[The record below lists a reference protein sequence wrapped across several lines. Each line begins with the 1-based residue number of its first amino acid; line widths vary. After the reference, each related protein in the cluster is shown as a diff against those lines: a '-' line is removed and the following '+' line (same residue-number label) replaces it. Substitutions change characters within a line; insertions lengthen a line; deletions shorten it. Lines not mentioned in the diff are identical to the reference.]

1 MNNLLTFYSLSVVD
15 HLHTPFNSSPQDI
28 KIIKRVLN
36 GYVGFANLPKQWHRR
51 SLRRGFNLNIMA
63 VGEAGLGK
71 KTLINT
77 LFNRDVMSKNGGHK
91 LNEFDDDQGE
101 DFEDA
106 ETEPLG
112 KEGGDKGVRIKS
124 TEAEIE
130 EDGVKLKVSVITAPG
145 FGEALNNIDSWKPI
159 VDEINNRFDS
169 YLEAESR
176 INRSTIVDNRVH
188 AFLYF
193 IEPTGH
199 SLRSLDI
206 ALMKQVHEKVNLIP
220 IISKSDTLTDEEVY
234 EFKRAILA
242 DIDHHGIKIFT
253 PTVAENEDEEV
264 IANTTELIKTFPF
277 AVIGSTN
284 EVQTSDGRL
293 VRGRR
298 YPWGIIEVENESHND
313 FVKLRDLLVRN
324 FLEELKETTSNVL
337 YEHYRT
343 EKLRKMGIEQD
354 QSVFK
359 EFDPATKQE
368 EERALHEAKL
378 AKMEQEMKAVFQQK
392 VSEKEKKLQRSEAD
406 LFARHKEMKDKLT
419 KQIKLLEDKKVQL
432 EKQKLLPQEP
442 SPQPAPQKSR
452 KGFLR

>member
-1 MNNLLTFYSLSVVD
+1 MSPLVVD
-15 HLHTPFNSSPQDI
+15 HLHGALSSTSQDI
-28 KIIKRVLN
+28 KIIKKVLN

-51 SLRRGFNLNIMA
+51 SLRRGFTLNIMA

-71 KTLINT
+71 ATLINT
-77 LFNRDVMSKNGGHK
+77 LFNRDVMGKSGK
-91 LNEFDDDQGE
+91 LSEFEDDQDE
-101 DFEDA
+101 DFADA
-106 ETEPLG
+106 ETEPLE
-112 KEGGDKGVRIKS
+112 KEGEAGVRIKN
-124 TEAEIE
+124 TKAEIE

-159 VDEINNRFDS
+159 VDEINSRFDS

-220 IISKSDTLTDEEVY
+220 IISKSDTLTDEEVG

-242 DIDHHGIKIFT
+242 DIDYHGIKIFT
-253 PTVAENEDEEV
+253 PSVSENDDEEV
-264 IANTTELIKTFPF
+264 IANTTELIHTFPF

-284 EVQTSDGRL
+284 EVQTNDGRL

-298 YPWGIIEVENESHND
+298 YPWGIIEVDNESHND
-313 FVKLRDLLVRN
+313 FVKLRQLLVRN
-324 FLEELKETTSNVL
+324 FLEELKETTANVL

-343 EKLRKMGIEQD
+343 EKLRKMDIEQD
-354 QSVFK
+354 NSVFK

>member
-1 MNNLLTFYSLSVVD
+1 MASVVD
-15 HLHTPFNSSPQDI
+15 HSHTPFNSSPQDI

-106 ETEPLG
+106 ETEPSG

>member
-1 MNNLLTFYSLSVVD
+1 
-15 HLHTPFNSSPQDI
+15 
-28 KIIKRVLN
+28 
-36 GYVGFANLPKQWHRR
+36 
-51 SLRRGFNLNIMA
+51 MA

-71 KTLINT
+71 ATLINT
-77 LFNRDVMSKNGGHK
+77 LFNRDIMGKSSGNK
-91 LNEFDDDQGE
+91 LNDFDEDQDE
-101 DFEDA
+101 DFADA
-106 ETEPLG
+106 EVEPLE
-112 KEGGDKGVRIKS
+112 KEADTGVRIKS

-220 IISKSDTLTDEEVY
+220 IISKSDTLTDEEVH
-234 EFKRAILA
+234 EFKHAILA
-242 DIDHHGIKIFT
+242 DIEHHGIKIFT
-253 PTVAENEDEEV
+253 PSVSENDDEEV
-264 IANTTELIKTFPF
+264 IANTTQLLKTFPF
-277 AVIGSTN
+277 AVIGSMN
-284 EVQTSDGRL
+284 EVQTGDGRL

-298 YPWGIIEVENESHND
+298 YPWGVIEVDNEDHND
-313 FVKLRDLLVRN
+313 FVKLRELLVRN

-354 QSVFK
+354 NSVFK